1 MATIDEIQKQ
11 IDKLIRQK
19 NELVSQEKEQVI
31 EEMREKIRIYGI
43 TASELGFRKNAK
55 TLTATTTT
63 KTVKYKNEKGETW
76 GGRGPKPQWVK
87 DVEASG
93 KSLDQYL
100 VA

>member
-1 MATIDEIQKQ
+1 MTTLADIQKQ
-11 IDKLIRQK
+11 IDELLKQK
-19 NELVSQEKEQVI
+19 SELVNKERESVI
-31 EEMREKIRIYGI
+31 EEMKEKVRIYDI
-43 TASELGFRKNAK
+43 KASELGFRKNSKGSAP
-55 TLTATTTT
+55 AT

-93 KSLDQYL
+93 ESLDKYL